1 MTIENYIQAGLQ
13 HLGVYSESISDIIYF
28 MALLVIIGIINWI
41 IHVLTRQWLA
51 RIVLKLT
58 KRTATNWDD
67 LMLDQRFFNRL
78 GLLIAPIVIQIVFKE
93 FEWTQFAF
101 LMKLINVWI
110 TLSFLLIV
118 SSILDGINRIYDSY
132 PMAKDRPIKVFI
144 QVIKIFFYCA
154 ATIIVISI
162 LIDRDPVA
170 LLAGLGA
177 ISAVLMLALCAAL
190 ALGLEALPARRPVR
204 AEVRLGKVRYCL
216 TRFPSLFLP
225 RSMLT

>member
-101 LMKLINVWI
+101 LMKLI
-110 TLSFLLIV
+110 
-118 SSILDGINRIYDSY
+118 
-132 PMAKDRPIKVFI
+132 
-144 QVIKIFFYCA
+144 
-154 ATIIVISI
+154 
-162 LIDRDPVA
+162 
-170 LLAGLGA
+170 
-177 ISAVLMLALCAAL
+177 
-190 ALGLEALPARRPVR
+190 
-204 AEVRLGKVRYCL
+204 
-216 TRFPSLFLP
+216 
-225 RSMLT
+225 

>member
-13 HLGVYSESISDIIYF
+13 HLGIYSESISDIIYF

-93 FEWTQFAF
+93 FEWTQFASDQC
-101 LMKLINVWI
+101 LDH
-110 TLSFLLIV
+110 TL
-118 SSILDGINRIYDSY
+118 
-132 PMAKDRPIKVFI
+132 
-144 QVIKIFFYCA
+144 
-154 ATIIVISI
+154 
-162 LIDRDPVA
+162 
-170 LLAGLGA
+170 
-177 ISAVLMLALCAAL
+177 
-190 ALGLEALPARRPVR
+190 LPAHRVEHTGRHQPDIR
-204 AEVRLGKVRYCL
+204 
-216 TRFPSLFLP
+216 
-225 RSMLT
+225 